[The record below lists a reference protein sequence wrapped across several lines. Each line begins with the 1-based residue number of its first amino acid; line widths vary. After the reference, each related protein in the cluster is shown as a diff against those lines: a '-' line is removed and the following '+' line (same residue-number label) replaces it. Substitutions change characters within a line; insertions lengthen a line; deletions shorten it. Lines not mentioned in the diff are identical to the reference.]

1 MKVVS
6 LLKLAPLL
14 ALVWL
19 QGCATVGTGTG
30 TAAGTGS
37 SAAASGRPGAEVSAE
52 AAAAYEQQ
60 DWAAAEVLYAELVTL
75 LPQNAEY
82 WFRLGNCYTRTGKP
96 DEAVVAYREAL
107 VRDPELSK
115 AWYNMGLVQLRQS
128 VNSFQQMSQYAEAG
142 SKQRQIGESVYR
154 AILEILSRDY
164 ASQ

>member
-1 MKVVS
+1 MARVIGLTGLRPSPESVAQVTTPPYDVIKP
-6 LLKLAPLL
+6 KG
-14 ALVWL
+14 AL
-19 QGCATVGTGTG
+19 
-30 TAAGTGS
+30 
-37 SAAASGRPGAEVSAE
+37 E
-52 AAAAYEQQ
+52 AHLSRK